1 VTYRSCVNKD
11 DNQHD
16 EENYDDSSNNVPLV
30 EFPNNELESF
40 PGGGK
45 PQE

>member
-1 VTYRSCVNKD
+1 VTYWSCVDKDYYQHNQDYD
-11 DNQHD
+11 DN
-16 EENYDDSSNNVPLV
+16 SSNNVPFV